1 MRFEV
6 LEISV
11 QLVDALR
18 PLMVS
23 LGRRDVDLARQV
35 KRAGSSVTLNI
46 GEGRQRIGRDR
57 LHAYRIAAGSADEVR
72 VALRMAVAW
81 GDLAESDVTKALAL
95 CDRVVAILWRLT
107 HPKPRT

>member
-6 LEISV
+6 LDVSV

-23 LGRRDVDLARQV
+23 LGQRDVDLARQV

-46 GEGRQRIGRDR
+46 GEGRQRMGRDR
-57 LHAYRIAAGSADEVR
+57 LHSYRIAAGSADEVR
-72 VALRMAVAW
+72 VALRTAVAW
-81 GDLAESDVTKALAL
+81 GDLAEPEVAPALAL
-95 CDRVVAILWRLT
+95 CDRIVAMLWRLT
-107 HPKPRT
+107 HPAR

>member
-6 LEISV
+6 LDVGVE
-11 QLVDALR
+11 LVTALR
-18 PLMVS
+18 PLLVS

-57 LHAYRIAAGSADEVR
+57 LHCYRIAAGSADEVR
-72 VALRMAVAW
+72 VALRTAVAW
-81 GDLAESDVTKALAL
+81 GDLAECDVATALAL
-95 CDRVVAILWRLT
+95 CDRLVAMLWRLT
-107 HPKPRT
+107 HPRR